1 MSTILNLIPQT
12 GSVVCPTEPHPCAFR
27 KESNPPPYGISH
39 RSESKPLKIYLD
51 RNGTYL
57 VTSVVI
63 PSHHPCRSALSRHCH
78 KVFSATLLESA
89 LTNRDACNSFRIRS
103 CENSQVASSLALS
116 LTSHETLSRDQR
128 LCKSFFFNALQ
139 TLQSLK
145 SCKSFACHSYEN
157 CRVYTK
163 DSHSG
168 THSSTFVSLP
178 HSCSRIVRA
187 PIGLSVGGPGTTASR
202 RNS

>member
-12 GSVVCPTEPHPCAFR
+12 GSIVCPTPSPFLR
-27 KESNPPPYGISH
+27 FQKGVKSPQYGFSD
-39 RSESKPLKIYLD
+39 RSENKSLKIYLD

-63 PSHHPCRSALSRHCH
+63 PSHYPCRSALSRHCH
-78 KVFSATLLESA
+78 EIFSPTLLESA

-116 LTSHETLSRDQR
+116 LTSHETLSRDQL
-128 LCKSFFFNALQ
+128 LCKPFFFNALQ
-139 TLQSLK
+139 TLQSSK

-168 THSSTFVSLP
+168 THPSTFVSLP

-187 PIGLSVGGPGTTASR
+187 PIGLSVGGPGTTPSR